1 MDTPEDQANP
11 VGKNLPDNPTDENSN
26 QVNDARKHGKALAK
40 AARDEARRLGKRV
53 TMSMF
58 VIETL

>member
-1 MDTPEDQANP
+1 MNTSEDQVNP
-11 VGKNLPDNPTDENSN
+11 VGKDPSDNQTDENPS
-26 QVNDARKHGKALAK
+26 QISDARKHGKALAK
-40 AARDEARRLGKRV
+40 AARDEARRIGQRV